1 MKKIILLL
9 LFIPTLSFAQSSESY
24 KEFNFGVI
32 TNMVFDGDQ
41 IWPGASFLWGKTI
54 YFNNNTVLD
63 YQAGL
68 ALPTLATGKIGFG
81 IGGSNFATIIG
92 LRPYPA
98 TAYLQLSKNQRFN
111 FSVEYVLDEDMFFG
125 DGESVIFTY
134 GIRF

>member
-1 MKKIILLL
+1 MKKIIFLL
-9 LFIPTLSFAQSSESY
+9 LFIPTLSFTQSSETY

-32 TNMVFDGDQ
+32 TDMVFDGDQ

-68 ALPTLATGKIGFG
+68 ALPTGATGKIGFG
-81 IGGSNFATIIG
+81 VGGSNFATIIG

-111 FSVEYVLDEDMFFG
+111 FSFEYVLIEDLF
-125 DGESVIFTY
+125 GESVIFTY

>member
-1 MKKIILLL
+1 MKKIILILF
-9 LFIPTLSFAQSSESY
+9 FIPILSFTQSFESY

-32 TNMVFDGDQ
+32 TDMVFDGDQ
-41 IWPGASFLWGKTI
+41 IWPGASFLWGRT
-54 YFNNNTVLD
+54 YYYNNNTVLD

-68 ALPTLATGKIGFG
+68 AFPTLATGKIGFG
-81 IGGSNFATIIG
+81 IGSSNFATIIG

-111 FSVEYVLDEDMFFG
+111 FSAEYVLDEDYFG
-125 DGESVIFTY
+125 QSVIFTY

>member
-32 TNMVFDGDQ
+32 TDMVFDGDQ

-81 IGGSNFATIIG
+81 IGSSNFATIIG

-111 FSVEYVLDEDMFFG
+111 FSVEYVLDEDYFG
-125 DGESVIFTY
+125 QSVIFTY
-134 GIRF
+134 GLRF

>member
-1 MKKIILLL
+1 ML
-9 LFIPTLSFAQSSESY
+9 
-24 KEFNFGVI
+24 
-32 TNMVFDGDQ
+32 FDGYD

-68 ALPTLATGKIGFG
+68 AFPTLATGKIGFG

-111 FSVEYVLDEDMFFG
+111 FSAEYVLDEDYFG
-125 DGESVIFTY
+125 QSVIFTY
-134 GIRF
+134 GLRF